1 MLAMGIR
8 LQGLCMCVLLALCGC
23 AAQPVSSTRGDV
35 TLTPVEPPDTPR
47 HVRASDE
54 TFEIGE
60 LLPDSRRN
68 PEYPA
73 ALLART
79 LPEVVLCVEV
89 SIDTAGRV
97 TQTTPLLAPPR
108 CASQPADIETA
119 LKTSVDAAVLQWE
132 FLPSYVCKRAFGIED
147 DGYCAD
153 DDPTRIAVPML
164 RGYRFVF
171 TQTADGASVRGEET
185 AGD

>member
-1 MLAMGIR
+1 MGIR
-8 LQGLCMCVLLALCGC
+8 LQGVCVCLLLALCGC

-35 TLTPVEPPDTPR
+35 ALTPVEPPDAAR
-47 HVRASDE
+47 HVQASDE

-73 ALLART
+73 ALLARD

-97 TQTTPLLAPPR
+97 THTTPLLALPR
-108 CASQPADIETA
+108 CVAQSADIETA
-119 LKTSVDAAVLQWE
+119 LKTSIDAAVLQWE
-132 FLPSYVCKRAFGIED
+132 LLPSYVCKRAFGVED

-171 TQTADGASVRGEET
+171 TQSADGASVSGEET
-185 AGD
+185 GAD